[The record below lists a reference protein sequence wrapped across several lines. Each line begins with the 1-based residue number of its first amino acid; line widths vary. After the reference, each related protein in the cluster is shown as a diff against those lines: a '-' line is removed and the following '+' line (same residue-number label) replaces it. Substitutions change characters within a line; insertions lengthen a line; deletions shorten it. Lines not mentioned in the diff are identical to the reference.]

1 MSNPKIAEVPDE
13 ISPELV
19 AVIRLDPLN
28 RDRQPPTNLFDEGDA
43 NGTVHLCMGK
53 VTSYTVVTAAAAP
66 TCTTRVRKRQL
77 QKVCSVLLRG
87 RSLPDPRTRLH
98 AERE

>member
-28 RDRQPPTNLFDEGDA
+28 RDRPPTNLFDEGDA
-43 NGTVHLCMGK
+43 DGTVHLCMGK
-53 VTSYTVVTAAAAP
+53 VTNLAT
-66 TCTTRVRKRQL
+66 L
-77 QKVCSVLLRG
+77 
-87 RSLPDPRTRLH
+87 
-98 AERE
+98 